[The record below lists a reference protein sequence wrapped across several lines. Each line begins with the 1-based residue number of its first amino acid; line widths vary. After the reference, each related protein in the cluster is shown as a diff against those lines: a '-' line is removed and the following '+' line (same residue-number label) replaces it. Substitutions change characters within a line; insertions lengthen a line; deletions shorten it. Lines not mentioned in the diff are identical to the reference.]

1 MTRNLFGGDIPYRH
15 IYTWDIPNQKGLAEW
30 NQNRDRGAAASPLDV
45 WHCIQLTNGLNLPW
59 STGMVEFVS
68 QGRLAG
74 QSTLTFTNPG
84 ERVLVRLNTSVESMV
99 HVSEVTISNGTV
111 VNKNIIGTPD
121 TVSGEGEMSS
131 LPNWN
136 RSLNPDGKFQWKL
149 TLKPDEK
156 KELEYQ
162 YTYLD

>member
-1 MTRNLFGGDIPYRH
+1 
-15 IYTWDIPNQKGLAEW
+15 
-30 NQNRDRGAAASPLDV
+30 
-45 WHCIQLTNGLNLPW
+45 
-59 STGMVEFVS
+59 MVEFVS

-84 ERVLVRLNTSVESMV
+84 ERVLVRLNKSMETMV
-99 HVSEVTISNGTV
+99 HVSEETLSSEPVQVRGSSYRKYTIKGTLTMKNV
-111 VNKNIIGTPD
+111 SGRNMEFQVNKDIIGTPE
-121 TVSGEGEMSS
+121 TVLREGEMSS

-136 RSLNPDGKFQWKL
+136 RSLNPNGKFQWKL

>member
-1 MTRNLFGGDIPYRH
+1 
-15 IYTWDIPNQKGLAEW
+15 
-30 NQNRDRGAAASPLDV
+30 
-45 WHCIQLTNGLNLPW
+45 
-59 STGMVEFVS
+59 MVEFVS

-84 ERVLVRLNTSVESMV
+84 ERVLVRLNKSMETMV
-99 HVSEVTISNGTV
+99 HVSEETLSSEPVKVRSSSYQKYTVKGTLTMRNV
-111 VNKNIIGTPD
+111 SGRNMEFQVNKNIIGTPE

-156 KELEYQ
+156 KDLEYQ